1 MALHDAA
8 GRHWSD
14 SLPQIVRARG
24 RVFRAIAM
32 ADADLASLL
41 LLASVP
47 LLAGVGALIA
57 PGRIL
62 SREMTWDFLFNL
74 AGAWHLHYGHVAHV
88 DFHGPVGVLN
98 FLLTLVGFAVV
109 GPTPLAF
116 LVGAIIVALAVFVLA
131 SWAAWRRLPLL
142 PAVIFVTFTT
152 LLVLMPANV
161 GDRPT
166 DFSFAMSYNR
176 YCWSAISILAL
187 ILFIPPRS
195 SQGVDWRSDW
205 RSDWGDVAAGGILLV
220 AMFYLKMTYFV
231 AGLASVGFAVA
242 LFPHVRSWWGAWA
255 AIGGLTVAN
264 ALAPHSRAYLL
275 DICGAVHAG
284 GVRTGL
290 ALHINNFFANS
301 EGYAAYVAAFVATF
315 IMYLRGITPFRLA
328 AATGFIFVLSLALL
342 SQNAQLR
349 GAPLGIVVA
358 FLFYDQL
365 RELALQKPSSAMKP
379 LLLALMVFP
388 LLSIG
393 VSSVSL
399 VGYLAK
405 ARSEERLLVIDH
417 TQLKGLAVW
426 AEDGKLLEAFA
437 NGRIDYK
444 LLNSARH
451 VGTRYELS
459 PFEYVETIMQ
469 AASLLQDGRHLPG
482 SVVLLDQINPLP
494 FMLGIEP
501 SRGGTLWLG
510 LGEPLPEA
518 TTLFASADH
527 VLIPKFPTYSDATEA
542 AMLEYG
548 AYIAKHFPHREETK
562 SWIVLSRNRAVRG
575 SRSHVPLSPA
585 AFDP

>member
-1 MALHDAA
+1 MALRDAA

-14 SLPQIVRARG
+14 SLPPIARECG
-24 RVFRAIAM
+24 RVFRAITM
-32 ADADLASLL
+32 ADAGLASLL

-47 LLAGVGALIA
+47 LLAGIGALIA

-74 AGAWHLHYGHVAHV
+74 AGAWHMHYGHVAHV
-88 DFHGPVGVLN
+88 DFHGPVGALN
-98 FLLTLVGFAVV
+98 FLLTLAGFAVV
-109 GPTPLAF
+109 GPSPLAF

-142 PAVIFVTFTT
+142 PAVFFVAFTT

-161 GDRPT
+161 GDPPT

-187 ILFIPPRS
+187 ILFVPPRS
-195 SQGVDWRSDW
+195 SQGVDWRG
-205 RSDWGDVAAGGILLV
+205 DWGDVAAGGILLV
-220 AMFYLKMTYFV
+220 AMFYLKVTYFA
-231 AGLASVGFAVA
+231 AGLAAVGFAVA
-242 LFPHVRSWWGAWA
+242 FFPHVRNWWGAWA

-264 ALAPHSRAYLL
+264 ALAPYSRAYLL
-275 DICGAVHAG
+275 DIWGAVQAG
-284 GVRTGL
+284 GIRTGL

-301 EGYAAYVAAFVATF
+301 EGYAAYVAAFVAAC
-315 IMYLRGITPFRLA
+315 IMYLRGIAPLRLA
-328 AATGFIFVLSLALL
+328 AATGFIFATSLALL

-365 RELALQKPSSAMKP
+365 REHAAQKPSSAATP
-379 LLLALMVFP
+379 VLLALMVFP

-399 VGYLAK
+399 IGYLAK
-405 ARSEERLLVIDH
+405 ARGEERLLVIDH

-501 SRGGTLWLG
+501 ARGGTLWSG

-518 TTLFASADH
+518 DTLFASADH

-542 AMLEYG
+542 AVSKYG
-548 AYIAKHFPHREETK
+548 AYVAKHFPHREETL
-562 SWIVLSRNRAVRG
+562 SWIIFSREDAVRG
-575 SRSHVPLSPA
+575 TRCHVPLSSVP
-585 AFDP
+585 FDP